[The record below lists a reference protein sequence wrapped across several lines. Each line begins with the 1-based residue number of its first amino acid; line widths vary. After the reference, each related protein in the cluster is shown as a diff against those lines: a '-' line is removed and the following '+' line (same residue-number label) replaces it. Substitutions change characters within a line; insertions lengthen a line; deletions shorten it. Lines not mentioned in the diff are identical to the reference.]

1 MTAAPRS
8 GPTDSPNLAA
18 DRVLQVLSGFLT
30 SSEPMGVME
39 ISRRLGLDK
48 SVVHRILT
56 TLTLHGYLDQ
66 DTSSRKYR
74 VGLTAWEL
82 GQRFTARSW
91 VADVAVPLLDKLLR
105 RFGSSGYVG
114 SLDGAEI
121 VYLATVDGP
130 GPFQVWVEVGSRASA
145 LTTALGRAILA
156 ELPSDELERVVA
168 AAGPQVDRGRLD
180 GELAA
185 ARSRGYAINR
195 GESRPGV
202 GSVGAAIKDSK
213 SRIVG
218 AISVAFPIMPE
229 FDSMWEILP
238 AEIMKVADEI
248 SRQVG

>member
-1 MTAAPRS
+1 MTAARRS
-8 GPTDSPNLAA
+8 GPADSPNLAA

-56 TLTLHGYLDQ
+56 TLTRHGYLDQ
-66 DTSSRKYR
+66 DISSRKYR
-74 VGLTAWEL
+74 VGPTAWEL

-130 GPFQVWVEVGSRASA
+130 GPFQVWVDVGSRASA

-156 ELPSDELERVVA
+156 ELPADELERVVA
-168 AAGPQVDRGRLD
+168 AAGPQVDRGRLEE
-180 GELAA
+180 ELAA
-185 ARSRGYAINR
+185 ARSRGYAVNR

-202 GSVGAAIKDSK
+202 GSVGAAIKNPK

-229 FDSMWEILP
+229 FETMWEILP
-238 AEIMKVADEI
+238 AEIMKVAGEI